1 MVNNEVIKFVVND
14 GPYVISSAPSTT
26 SVNVL
31 NTFNPKGGGQKV
43 SIGPSECG
51 DERDGRTSDVNSAWG
66 SLDISKFIPDQFRSV
81 LDLFREA
88 LSCYQNGAYMASCIM
103 CRTAT
108 ESLLFIAINSEYDHD
123 KKEIKFTRPQN
134 KEKGGPKRHMTYD
147 EILREAS
154 KYLNDNEKKWL
165 EPELDSNDKEK
176 GLIRHSGD
184 IVAHYS
190 EKISKEIISLRA
202 SQLIEFWKDK
212 DSTLE
217 ILKKTALVIKMVNDR
232 YKSVNINP

>member
-1 MVNNEVIKFVVND
+1 MVSNEAIKFVVND

-31 NTFNPKGGGQKV
+31 NTFNKKGGLQQI

-51 DERDGRTSDVNSAWG
+51 NERDGRASDVNSVWK
-66 SLDISKFIPDQFRSV
+66 SLDISKFIPGQFRSV

-123 KKEIKFTRPQN
+123 KREIKFMRPQN
-134 KEKGGPKRHMTYD
+134 KEKGGQKGYMKYD
-147 EILREAS
+147 EILREAN

-165 EPELDSNDKEK
+165 EPKLDSNGKET

-190 EKISKEIISLRA
+190 EKISEEISSLSA

-232 YKSVNINP
+232 YKSVNMIH